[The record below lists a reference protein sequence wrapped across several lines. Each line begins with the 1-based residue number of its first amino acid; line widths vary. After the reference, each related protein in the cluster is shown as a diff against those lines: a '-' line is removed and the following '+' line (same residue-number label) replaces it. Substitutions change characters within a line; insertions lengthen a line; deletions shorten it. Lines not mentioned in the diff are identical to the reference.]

1 VAKQHSLTFRMTA
14 FIVVVCALLVGTD
27 IWRSFAA
34 RQVQLKEM
42 TSATANLAR
51 AMAQHAN
58 DTIKES
64 DTASMGIAERVEHDG
79 TNPVA
84 LERLH
89 QLFSSRLHELPQL
102 NGLFVFDRTGQM
114 IVSSEPGTLRSSNN
128 ADRDYFVFHRSHPDR
143 GARVGVPLLSRS
155 TGKWVVPVS
164 RRIVDANGSFAGVV
178 VATIDIDFFL
188 RFYNSLDIGHAGA
201 AALILDNGHMIVR
214 PPADQVGNVPDEVI
228 ARRR

>member
-1 VAKQHSLTFRMTA
+1 MAKQHSLTFRMTA

-114 IVSSEPGTLRSSNN
+114 IVSSSLGHCAAPTTQTGTILSFIEATRIAVPAWVCRCSAGRPGS
-128 ADRDYFVFHRSHPDR
+128 
-143 GARVGVPLLSRS
+143 
-155 TGKWVVPVS
+155 
-164 RRIVDANGSFAGVV
+164 GSFRCHEESLTRTVV
-178 VATIDIDFFL
+178 
-188 RFYNSLDIGHAGA
+188 SLAS
-201 AALILDNGHMIVR
+201 
-214 PPADQVGNVPDEVI
+214 
-228 ARRR
+228 